1 MTGSGVPP
9 NALVVIA
16 DLLEPNAGWCGID
29 ARLYGRRGQ
38 DACHIDGCQY
48 RLMSMSAKALPNA
61 TPARAT
67 LEPLPVVDGLVACC
81 TSLLDCCVSD
91 EAATLAARAFK
102 ALSDPARLRLFATV
116 AASETGEACVCDLV
130 DTIDLSQPTV
140 SHHLK
145 VLTDA
150 GLLER
155 ERRGSW
161 AFYRVRDE
169 SVRDLAAILRG

>member
-1 MTGSGVPP
+1 
-9 NALVVIA
+9 
-16 DLLEPNAGWCGID
+16 
-29 ARLYGRRGQ
+29 
-38 DACHIDGCQY
+38 
-48 RLMSMSAKALPNA
+48 MSAKPLPISI
-61 TPARAT
+61 PARAT

-81 TSLLDCCVSD
+81 TSLLDCCASD

-102 ALSDPARLRLFATV
+102 ALSDPVRLRLFATI
-116 AASETGEACVCDLV
+116 AAAETGESCVCDLV
-130 DTIDLSQPTV
+130 DTGNLSQPTV

-161 AFYRVRDE
+161 AFYRVRND
-169 SVRDLAAILRG
+169 SVRALASILRG

>member
-1 MTGSGVPP
+1 MP
-9 NALVVIA
+9 
-16 DLLEPNAGWCGID
+16 
-29 ARLYGRRGQ
+29 
-38 DACHIDGCQY
+38 CHIDCCQY
-48 RLMSMSAKALPNA
+48 RLVSMSAKALPNA

-102 ALSDPARLRLFATV
+102 ALSDPARLRLFATI
-116 AASETGEACVCDLV
+116 ASAETGEACVCDLV
-130 DTIDLSQPTV
+130 DTVDLSQPTV

-161 AFYRVRDE
+161 AFYRVRND
-169 SVRDLAAILRG
+169 SVRDLAAILGG

>member
-1 MTGSGVPP
+1 
-9 NALVVIA
+9 
-16 DLLEPNAGWCGID
+16 
-29 ARLYGRRGQ
+29 
-38 DACHIDGCQY
+38 
-48 RLMSMSAKALPNA
+48 MSARAA
-61 TPARAT
+61 SAPAPT
-67 LEPLPVVDGLVACC
+67 FEVIPTVDGLVACC
-81 TSLLDCCVSD
+81 TTLLDCCVSE

-145 VLTDA
+145 VLVDA

-161 AFYRVRDE
+161 AFFRVRNE
-169 SVRDLAAILRG
+169 SVRDLAAILGG